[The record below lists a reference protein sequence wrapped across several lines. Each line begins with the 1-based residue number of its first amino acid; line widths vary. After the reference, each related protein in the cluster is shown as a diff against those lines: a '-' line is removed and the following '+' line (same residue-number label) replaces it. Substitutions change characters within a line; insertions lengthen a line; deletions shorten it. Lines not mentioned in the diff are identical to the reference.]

1 MGLGAPMSKK
11 ILVVDDEPAILELER
26 RILVEEGS
34 FEVATAES
42 AQAALDA
49 LAEDRFDLILL
60 DVMMPDVNGFDL
72 CRQIKQDPRSKDIP
86 VVFVTAR
93 EGGEALL
100 EGYESGGAMFIA
112 KPISVQKLL
121 AIVGT
126 MLKVG
131 PHQV

>member
-1 MGLGAPMSKK
+1 MGRGEPMGKK
-11 ILVVDDEPAILELER
+11 ILVVDDEPSILELER
-26 RILVEEGS
+26 RILVEEGA
-34 FEVATAES
+34 FEVTMAES

-49 LAEDRFDLILL
+49 LAKDRFDLILL

-72 CRQIKQDPRSKDIP
+72 CRQIKQDPRSKNTP

-100 EGYESGGAMFIA
+100 EGFESGGAMFIA

-121 AIVGT
+121 AVVGT
-126 MLKVG
+126 MLKVD
-131 PHQV
+131 PYQV